1 MGRIDREEMHR
12 VFNMGIGLVM
22 AVAPA
27 MADSIIRRLAVLGD
41 QAWVIGEMVTAVSG
55 HPQVEYVGTDGSH

>member
-1 MGRIDREEMHR
+1 
-12 VFNMGIGLVM
+12 
-22 AVAPA
+22 VAPA